1 MTSTSNKWEH
11 RPSPLSQPRF
21 STHFSK
27 NQIWCFYNWNKTF
40 FFSSLTH
47 FPHISLKLA
56 ILRVFPLGFV
66 FFLLLILCLSKSTW
80 KLVRKSASRKV
91 EKKKSKTISEKL
103 FLTYRALFICW
114 LQRKATISEVFN
126 ICMECEWSIHCQVKK
141 LGCTRIQLCSKFKNV
156 FGSCKNVFLE
166 ANGNSNCVYD
176 ICLWNG
182 LKSTKQTT
190 WPLWAITI
198 RYVLQKIIM

>member
-1 MTSTSNKWEH
+1 MGAST
-11 RPSPLSQPRF
+11 F
-21 STHFSK
+21 STFTTSFFNAFFK
-27 NQIWCFYNWNKTF
+27 KSNLMLLQRNKTF

-126 ICMECEWSIHCQVKK
+126 ICMGCVWSIHCQVKR
-141 LGCTRIQLCSKFKNV
+141 LGCTRIRPCSKFKNV
-156 FGSCKNVFLE
+156 FASCKRNPASLE

-198 RYVLQKIIM
+198 RCVLKKIKM